1 MTYVK
6 LFQSILQSTIWQEP
20 THVRLVWITLLASS
34 DLNGNVSASVPGL
47 AHTARVELREVEE
60 AIHKLLSPDPYSR
73 TPDFEGRRIE
83 PIDGGW
89 HILNYL
95 KYKHIISAENER
107 EANRIRQKRHR
118 DKLKSVTDSNALSQQ
133 VTRNNLIDIDIEST
147 NPLPLFDDEEYKTKP
162 VTMAKNRHRSKR
174 GSAAAQILKD
184 PKAQEIFEK
193 AYRMHPR
200 RKTSAGDL
208 RPAGNQAKGAKALLA
223 RLEEGVITWEDV
235 PAIENA
241 YLEHPNVK
249 SGYAQNFETFWGEE
263 GQWMGML
270 QVIRKNAVAK

>member
-1 MTYVK
+1 MAYVK
-6 LFQSILQSTIWQEP
+6 LFQSILQSTLWQEP
-20 THVRLVWITLLASS
+20 THVRLVWITLLAMC
-34 DLNGNVSASVPGL
+34 DFNGNVSASIPGL
-47 AHTARVELREVEE
+47 AHTARVDLKDAE
-60 AIHKLLSPDPYSR
+60 AAIEKLLSPDPYSR
-73 TPDFEGRRIE
+73 TPDYEGRRIE
-83 PIDGGW
+83 KIDGGW
-89 HILNYL
+89 HILNYI
-95 KYKHIISAENER
+95 KYKQIVSAENAR
-107 EANRIRQKRHR
+107 EGARLRQQKHR
-118 DKLKSVTDSNALSQQ
+118 DASRPVTPSH
-133 VTRNNLIDIDIEST
+133 LIDIDIEST

-162 VTMAKNRHRSKR
+162 VTMTKNRHRAKC

-270 QVIRKNAVAK
+270 QVVRKSMVTK